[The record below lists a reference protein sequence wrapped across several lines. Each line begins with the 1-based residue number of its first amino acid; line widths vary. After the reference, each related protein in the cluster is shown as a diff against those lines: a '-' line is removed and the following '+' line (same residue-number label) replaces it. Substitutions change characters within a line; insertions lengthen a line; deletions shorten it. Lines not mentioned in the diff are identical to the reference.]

1 MVHPNPSFRSVSPAE
16 LMAASAAA
24 LAETWGPVRLEPYEE
39 LGGSA
44 RSDVWRVRVRA
55 ARPLPNAPR
64 SLVVKRYRSDNPAPW
79 AREVSGLEAADDPAI
94 APHIHGI
101 LPEAKIVVLEDL
113 GKGSTVADALSG
125 HSPSNAARAVYAWT
139 DTMARLHV
147 RTRNRGAEFAER
159 LARRAPHAPAHAV
172 PAMLEAAA
180 TKLEGQLGTLG
191 LSAPSGSLEMLCD
204 LGDMLGLD
212 GRAALSPAD
221 ACPDNNIRRRQGLAL
236 IDFEA
241 SEYRHIAWDVAYL
254 LVPWPSCWSS
264 WRLPDRVATS
274 AFERYRRQVVHAL
287 PYVGTDEFVHDVRLA
302 VLGWTIATT
311 PWFLPRALA
320 GCDEPAVHPVPS
332 RRAMILHRL
341 ALSTQL
347 GGPAPLIKLT
357 HALEQDLLRRW
368 GEHPLAMAPAFR
380 AHAVN

>member
-1 MVHPNPSFRSVSPAE
+1 
-16 LMAASAAA
+16 MAAAAAA
-24 LAETWGPVRLEPYEE
+24 LAETWGPVRLQPVAQ

-55 ARPLPNAPR
+55 KRPLPNAPR
-64 SLVVKRYRSDNPAPW
+64 TLVVKRYLAENPAPW

-101 LPEAKIVVLEDL
+101 LPEAKLVVLEDL

-147 RTRNRGAEFAER
+147 RTCDRGATFAER
-159 LARRAPHAPAHAV
+159 LARRAPHAPAHTV
-172 PAMLEAAA
+172 PAMLDTA
-180 TKLEGQLGTLG
+180 TTTLEGQLGTLG
-191 LSAPSGSLEMLCD
+191 LTAPSGSLEMMRA
-204 LGDMLGLD
+204 LGDTLGLN

-264 WRLPDRVATS
+264 WRLPDRIATA
-274 AFERYRRQVVHAL
+274 AFERYRRQVVHAM

-320 GCDEPAVHPVPS
+320 GCDEPSVHPVPS
-332 RRAMILHRL
+332 RRAMVLHRL
-341 ALSTQL
+341 ALSTRL
-347 GGPAPLIKLT
+347 GGPAPLVKLA
-357 HALEQDLLRRW
+357 HVLEQDLQRRW
-368 GEHPLAMAPAFR
+368 GDEPLAMAPAFR
-380 AHAVN
+380 AAGTG

>member
-1 MVHPNPSFRSVSPAE
+1 
-16 LMAASAAA
+16 MAAAGAA
-24 LAETWGPVRLEPYEE
+24 LAETWGPVQVRPVAE
-39 LGGSA
+39 LGGST
-44 RSDVWRVRVRA
+44 RSEVWRVRVQA
-55 ARPLPNAPR
+55 QRPLRNAPR
-64 SLVVKRYRSDNPAPW
+64 SLVVKRYLAENPAPW
-79 AREVSGLEAADDPAI
+79 AREVSGLETVDDPAI
-94 APHIHGI
+94 APHIHGV
-101 LPEAKIVVLEDL
+101 LPDAKLVVLEDL

-139 DTMARLHV
+139 DVMARLHV
-147 RTRNRGAEFAER
+147 RTTDRGAAFAER
-159 LARRAPHAPAHAV
+159 LGRRAPNAPAHAV
-172 PAMLEAAA
+172 PAMLDTA
-180 TKLEGQLGTLG
+180 TTALEGQLGTLG
-191 LSAPSGSLEMLCD
+191 LTAPSGSLEMMRG
-204 LGDMLGLD
+204 LGERLGLD

-264 WRLPDRVATS
+264 WRLPDRIATT

-311 PWFLPRALA
+311 PWFLPRALT
-320 GCDEPAVHPVPS
+320 GSHETLLQPTPS

-341 ALSTQL
+341 SLSTTL
-347 GGPAPLIKLT
+347 GGPAPLVKLA
-357 HALEQDLLRRW
+357 HVLEQELRRRW
-368 GEHPLAMAPAFR
+368 GDQPLAMAPAFR
-380 AHAVN
+380 GYTTR